1 LEREFNK
8 QSISIL
14 WSTKGNRHRMFICL
28 CAGLFSQWS
37 GNSLVSYYL
46 SLILTQIGYTDETTQ
61 DLINGVLQIW
71 NMIVA
76 GTMAFMVDRFGR
88 RPLFLVSTTGMLL
101 CFIAWTICSQQNEVE
116 GSVAAGRGVIAMI
129 YLYYTFY
136 NLAWSGLLVG
146 YTVEILPF
154 QIRAKGLA
162 VMFFFVNAALFFNN
176 YVNPIAITNITWK
189 YYIVYVC
196 WLAVELVVVY
206 FFFIETRYTP
216 LEEIAKYFDG
226 DDAKIGGEAATG
238 IGKDLLNVLHED
250 GKLAEDKVVVEHIQG
265 TT

>member
-1 LEREFNK
+1 
-8 QSISIL
+8 
-14 WSTKGNRHRMFICL
+14 MFICL

-37 GNSLVSYYL
+37 GNSLVSYYI
-46 SLILTQIGYTDETTQ
+46 SLILDQVGITNQIDQ
-61 DLINGVLQIW
+61 LLINGCLQIW

-88 RPLFLVSTTGMLL
+88 RPLFLISTGGML
-101 CFIAWTICSQQNEVE
+101 CSFIAWTICSERRESTDNA
-116 GSVAAGRGVIAMI
+116 AAGRAVVAMI
-129 YLYYTFY
+129 YLYYTCY

-162 VMFFFVNAALFFNN
+162 VMFFFVNCALFFNN
-176 YVNPIAITNITWK
+176 YVNPIAIKNITWK
-189 YYIVYVC
+189 YYIVYDC
-196 WLAVELVVVY
+196 WLAIELAVVY

-226 DDAKIGGEAATG
+226 EDAKIGGDAATG
-238 IGKDLLNVLHED
+238 HGKELLNALHED
-250 GKLAEDKVVVEHIQG
+250 GKLADDKVVVEHLQKA
-265 TT
+265 